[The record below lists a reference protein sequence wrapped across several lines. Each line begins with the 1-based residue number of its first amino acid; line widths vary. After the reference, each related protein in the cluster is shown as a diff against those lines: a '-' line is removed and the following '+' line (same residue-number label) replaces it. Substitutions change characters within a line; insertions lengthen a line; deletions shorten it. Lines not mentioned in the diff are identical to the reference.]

1 MEGDKKCKDCIR
13 CYKTRELEH
22 MLQTTTVNE
31 ECEKDSWDDWDLTEV
46 QNLDQGKSHC
56 SAGSW
61 FLESNG
67 KMVQWN
73 FL

>member
-22 MLQTTTVNE
+22 MLQTTNADE

-46 QNLDQGKSHC
+46 QNLLPTLLQMIVFIPRQGR
-56 SAGSW
+56 GS
-61 FLESNG
+61 
-67 KMVQWN
+67 
-73 FL
+73 